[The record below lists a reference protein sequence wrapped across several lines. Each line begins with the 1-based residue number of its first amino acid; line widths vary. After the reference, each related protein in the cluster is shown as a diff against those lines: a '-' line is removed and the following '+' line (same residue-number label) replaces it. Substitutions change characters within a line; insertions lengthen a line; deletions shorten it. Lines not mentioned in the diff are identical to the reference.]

1 MDQAKALIELT
12 ADIVSA
18 HVSNN
23 HVAVDDVATLVGQIH
38 QALLKLSQPTKEM
51 TAPKKNPVVSTRA
64 SIKPE
69 YLVCME
75 CGKKQKTL
83 KRHLQTAHQLTPEQY
98 RADYALSNDY
108 PMVAS
113 DYSKHRSEMAHQF
126 GLGRQ
131 KKAATKPKGIRKPK
145 AETPNG

>member
-1 MDQAKALIELT
+1 MDQAKALVELT

-23 HVAVDDVATLVGQIH
+23 HVAVGDVAALVGHVH
-38 QALLKLSQPTKEM
+38 QALSKLGQTTEEAPSQ
-51 TAPKKNPVVSTRA
+51 KKTPVVSARA
-64 SIKPE
+64 SVRPE
-69 YLVCME
+69 YLVCLE

-108 PMVAS
+108 PMVAP
-113 DYSKHRSEMAHQF
+113 DYSKRRSEMAHQI
-126 GLGRQ
+126 GLGRR
-131 KKAATKPKGIRKPK
+131 KASAKPARTRKPK
-145 AETPNG
+145 VPTQSG